1 MNPAPATLARL
12 RVLVTR
18 PAAQAGTLCQLL
30 AARGAEVVR
39 LPLQAIEPARQPHLA
54 QKLLQ
59 QERDAQAWIF
69 TSVNAVRFARQLDA
83 GVWPRCLAVGAA
95 TAAALAQLGHAPVA
109 AAGASSESLLELAE
123 LQQISGRRYL
133 IVAGEDGLDLLRE
146 GLRAR
151 GALAEKAAVYRRV
164 DLPHAPDAVAAALRG
179 VQAAIITSGEAL
191 ERLLALAPA
200 ERRARLLQTQLVVPS
215 RRVVELA
222 QRLGFVQ
229 PPLVPETV
237 ADAAYVRSLELW
249 HAAARPPSP
258 ETVHDGR
265 NEH

>member
-1 MNPAPATLARL
+1 MSAPATLARL

-18 PAAQAGTLCQLL
+18 PAAQAEPLCQLL

-95 TAAALAQLGHAPVA
+95 TAAALTQLGAVTVT
-109 AAGASSESLLELAE
+109 AAGSSSEALLALPE
-123 LQQISGRRYL
+123 LQDIAGRRYL
-133 IVAGEDGLDLLRE
+133 IVSGEDGLDLLRS

-151 GALAEKAAVYRRV
+151 GALADKAAVYRRV
-164 DLPHAPDAVAAALRG
+164 DLPHAPAAVAQALRG
-179 VQAAIITSGEAL
+179 VQAIVITSGEAL
-191 ERLLALAPA
+191 ERLLQLAPA
-200 ERRARLLQTQLVVPS
+200 AGRARLLRTQLVVPS
-215 RRVVELA
+215 QRVVELA
-222 QRLGFVQ
+222 QRLGFLL
-229 PPLVPETV
+229 PPLRPESV
-237 ADAAYVRSLELW
+237 ADAAYVRCLEDW
-249 HAAARPPSP
+249 RAAGLPPSP
-258 ETVHDGR
+258 EAVHDGQH
-265 NEH
+265 EH